1 MFLRCLCF
9 HSLYR
14 LISGNGLLLEV
25 QIPINFTSITL
36 PFSMEDLQQKLI
48 SGVPGLTEEPF
59 SSFSGSLFLLASMQ
73 CVPFLLHPPLVTCVS
88 FLFISTHL
96 LLPPVFVR
104 CLLPG
109 LLTAA
114 FVRLY
119 SCLLPFS
126 GMLPDFRGSCS
137 IVACLPFCPISS
149 LSPPHA
155 FPLRCSMYCST
166 VSFSV
171 FRTEFITF
179 PAACPKAIILL
190 HIAPRL

>member
-1 MFLRCLCF
+1 M
-9 HSLYR
+9 
-14 LISGNGLLLEV
+14 V
-25 QIPINFTSITL
+25 
-36 PFSMEDLQQKLI
+36 
-48 SGVPGLTEEPF
+48 SGVPGLAEEPF
-59 SSFSGSLFLLASMQ
+59 SLPGSFFALASIQ
-73 CVPFLLHPPLVTCVS
+73 YVPCLLHPPLVTCVN
-88 FLFISTHL
+88 FVFISTHL

-126 GMLPDFRGSCS
+126 GILPDFRGSCS
-137 IVACLPFCPISS
+137 LIAWLPFCPISS
-149 LSPPHA
+149 LSLPHP

-171 FRTEFITF
+171 FRTKFITF
-179 PAACPKAIILL
+179 AAVCPKAIILL
-190 HIAPRL
+190 RISLRFI